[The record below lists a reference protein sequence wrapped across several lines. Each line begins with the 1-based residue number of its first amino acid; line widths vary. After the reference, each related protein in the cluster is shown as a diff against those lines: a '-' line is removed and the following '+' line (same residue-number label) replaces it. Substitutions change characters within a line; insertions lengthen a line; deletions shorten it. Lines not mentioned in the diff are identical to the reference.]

1 MFLYVKIF
9 GLFQDT
15 PVGTKVFS
23 NVEVNDVDIQNAAL
37 TVVCTQT
44 LAFPEA
50 CNIFYVNT
58 TLSNNQQWMGDI
70 YLQRPLDYETM
81 VQAYQLTLTAK
92 VWYDYSN
99 TSLCWQAV
107 SIFGERR
114 ELPNNSCQCLSFDT
128 GIRPINIQ
136 F

>member
-1 MFLYVKIF
+1 M
-9 GLFQDT
+9 
-15 PVGTKVFS
+15 
-23 NVEVNDVDIQNAAL
+23 DIQNAAL

-58 TLSNNQQWMGDI
+58 SLSNNQQWMGDI

-92 VWYDYSN
+92 VWYDYSH
-99 TSLCWQAV
+99 TSLC
-107 SIFGERR
+107 
-114 ELPNNSCQCLSFDT
+114 L
-128 GIRPINIQ
+128 
-136 F
+136 